1 MKLKQIA
8 LATLAF
14 AASQAFAETAP
25 VQYLTGASASS
36 INVMKATRNLC
47 AAAGGTFNLYKV
59 ETSTKNLGNVF
70 TGVCS
75 TTLQGTTGFTTV
87 AMNVAGGSASAVT
100 GTNVATTPFLNT
112 NLTCSSA
119 TGTEALDPASSAFG
133 SYNLYICPSAS
144 SQGKVPV
151 TGASGNE
158 TQATSDGGF
167 LDVEGNAFPE
177 AVLPA
182 ASYDVADFQLAGF
195 SQAFGVGVNTALYSA
210 LQVAQGLSSTCQN
223 DNSVK
228 YTAACQP
235 SISKAQ
241 IASLI
246 NNAKSNSAKTLGG
259 KFLVG
264 GTTDSTQ
271 IVYCMRPQTSGTQ
284 QSAQL
289 YFLNYGGAGS
299 NLGGVETIINL
310 GVAYNTATTGTN
322 PALNAKFV
330 ATLNSGSSD
339 VKTCLNSQTTAAG
352 TGTAYRFGIL
362 SLENNPLGGTDTYRF
377 VKLNGVAG
385 AQGND
390 NKDSNT
396 ATALTGEYDYVYETT
411 AYCKA
416 ATCPSLLTAIQS
428 NLSTALPVGSSTAG
442 LFLGK
447 GVETKFARGS
457 GTTPKS
463 SAPYITR

>member
-36 INVMKATRNLC
+36 VNVMKATRNLC

-59 ETSTKNLGNVF
+59 DPTTKSLGNVF

-75 TTLQGTTGFTTV
+75 TALSGTTGFTTV

-100 GTNVATTPFLNT
+100 GTNVATTSFLNT
-112 NLTCSSA
+112 NLACTSA
-119 TGTEALDPASSAFG
+119 TGTEALDPSSAAFG

-144 SQGKVPV
+144 SAGKVPV
-151 TGASGNE
+151 VGAAGNE
-158 TQATSDGGF
+158 TLATSDGGF

-182 ASYDVADFQLAGF
+182 ASYNVSDFQLAGF
-195 SQAFGVGVNTALYSA
+195 SQAFGVGVNTALYNA
-210 LQVAQGLSSTCQN
+210 LQAAQGLSSTCQS
-223 DNSVK
+223 DTTVK

-246 NNAKSNSAKTLGG
+246 NNAKTTVAKTAGG

-264 GTTDSTQ
+264 GTDANQ

-299 NLGGVETIINL
+299 NLGGNEAIIN
-310 GVAYNTATTGTN
+310 GGAAFQATSTT
-322 PALNAKFV
+322 AKFA

-339 VKTCLNSQTTAAG
+339 VKNCLNLQTNAPNTAG
-352 TGTAYRFGIL
+352 TTGYRFGIL
-362 SLENNPLGGTDTYRF
+362 SLENNPLGGADTYRF
-377 VKLNGVAG
+377 VKLSGVAG
-385 AQGND
+385 AQGID

-396 ATALTGEYDYVYETT
+396 ATALTGEYDFVYETT
-411 AYCKA
+411 AYCKNG
-416 ATCPSLLTAIQS
+416 TCPSLLTAIQS
-428 NLSTALPVGSSTAG
+428 NLSVALPTGSSTAG